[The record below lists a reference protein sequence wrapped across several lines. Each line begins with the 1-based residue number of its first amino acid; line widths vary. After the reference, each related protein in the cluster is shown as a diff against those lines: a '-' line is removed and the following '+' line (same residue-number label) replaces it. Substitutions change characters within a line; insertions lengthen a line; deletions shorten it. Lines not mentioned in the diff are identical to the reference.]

1 MNFIKK
7 ILKLGWKNFSRNIG
21 GASACIFILV
31 VVVSLITCIYVFG
44 AVSEF
49 LIKQVQEKVD
59 INVYFNENVLEGEVM
74 EFSKEIAEI
83 SEIENIKYI
92 SKEEALMKFEERHEG
107 DALLMESLG
116 ELGLNPFLAHLDISA
131 FHSSQY
137 ASIVSQLEQGEFEDI
152 IYKID
157 YYEKEP
163 IIQRLLSISQQVNK
177 GGIILA
183 LVLGLVAV
191 LVAYNQVQ
199 LALQNSK
206 QEIEIMRMVGASNW
220 FIKGP
225 FVIHGMI
232 IGTFAVLITLLVF
245 FSLLFAFNAKIQV
258 SLGGF
263 DMLGFFK
270 GGLLNIFL
278 LQMMIAVGI
287 GVFGS
292 LIAIRKYLRV

>member
-1 MNFIKK
+1 MHFIKK
-7 ILKLGWKNFSRNIG
+7 ILQLGWKNFSRNIG

-31 VVVSLITCIYVFG
+31 VVVSLITSIYIFR

-49 LIKQVQEKVD
+49 LIEQVQERVD
-59 INVYFNENVLEGEVM
+59 INVYFNENILEGEIM
-74 EFSKEIAEI
+74 EFSKEVSGI
-83 SEIENIKYI
+83 SEIKDIKYI
-92 SKEEALMKFEERHEG
+92 SKEEALMRFEERHEG
-107 DALLMESLG
+107 DTLLMESLD
-116 ELGLNPFLAHLDISA
+116 ELGLNPFLAHLDIKA

-137 ASIVSQLEQGEFEDI
+137 ASIVSYLEQGEFEDL

-163 IIQRLLSISQQVNK
+163 IIERLLLINQQVNR
-177 GGIILA
+177 GGIVLA
-183 LVLGLVAV
+183 LVLGLIAV

-225 FVIHGMI
+225 FVVHGMI

-245 FSLLFAFNAKIQV
+245 FSLLFAFNSKIQV

-270 GGLLNIFL
+270 GGFWNVFL
-278 LQMMIAVGI
+278 FQMIIAVGI